1 MGNLS
6 NEQLAALGISLGI
19 VFIAI
24 FVVWVLEV
32 IAGWKIFQKAGE
44 PGWKSIIPIYSSYI
58 SYKIAWNGMMFWITL
73 AIGIVYNL
81 LIKGEPGFMTIAAG
95 AIMIVNIIL
104 YCMYNGKMA
113 KAFGKGT
120 GFAVGLVFLNPIFK
134 LILGFGNARYEGP
147 QA

>member
-1 MGNLS
+1 MENLS
-6 NEQLAALGISLGI
+6 NGQLAALGVSLGVFFI
-19 VFIAI
+19 VAI
-24 FVVWVLEV
+24 IIWVLEV
-32 IAGWKIFQKAGE
+32 IAGWKIFKKAGE

-58 SYKIAWNGMMFWITL
+58 SYKIAWNSMMFWVTF

-81 LIKGEPGFMTIAAG
+81 LAKGESGFMTIAAG
-95 AIMIVNIIL
+95 VIMIVNIVI

-134 LILGFGNARYEGP
+134 LILGFGNARYQGP